1 MEHRFDNLLKEI
13 IGIVRSDYAG
23 FEEKESRHDARYF
36 VTAAG
41 TAWKRGELDE
51 LLFLQLVCQYLA
63 SLDDPCLK
71 FSMLDH
77 AGYRNYD
84 VGFRAR
90 RYGDYLYVTE
100 SYAEDRVK
108 PGDMITVINSLAPGV
123 HRKKMVKNLFIGET
137 AEREQWGNLLKMAK
151 HCVVEHADGT
161 KEDLVLRHYP
171 VSAGSA
177 GRAAAAPSFSVP
189 AKGVCCIRVERFEAG
204 AQELLELLSAHA
216 QELASCEKLIIDIRK
231 NSGGTDDGFVPLL
244 PFVMD
249 HPYRPEEVLDAEPVL
264 RNYSAGN
271 CSRRIGEFKRLK
283 GQFDLKEDAD
293 TLAVLEELI
302 REFQEKSG
310 TGWRREGPSGE
321 ALPEETET
329 GTARQEQPGTDHPGK
344 EPDPADVPAAE
355 AAPPAAGDPVSPYD
369 NIRSVLVITDTWCRD
384 SGETFADIARKS
396 SKVRL
401 FGRPTMGT
409 IDYTDYV
416 NVVLDDTYVLSYP
429 MAKKARVADGER
441 YNESGIPV
449 DIYRPWTPA
458 ECTEDTLLERALTY
472 L

>member
-23 FEEKESRHDARYF
+23 FGEKESRHDARYF

-71 FSMLDH
+71 FSMPNH
-77 AGYRNYD
+77 EGYVNSD

-108 PGDMITVINSLAPGV
+108 PGDAITVINSLSPGE
-123 HRKKMVKNLFIGET
+123 HRRKTVKNLFIGET

-151 HCVVEHADGT
+151 HCMVEHADGT

-171 VSAGSA
+171 FSARSAGHT
-177 GRAAAAPSFSVP
+177 AAAPSFSVP
-189 AKGVCCIRVERFEAG
+189 AKGVCCIRAERFEPDAQVL
-204 AQELLELLSAHA
+204 QELLSEHA
-216 QELASCEKLIIDIRK
+216 QELAACEKLIIDIRK
-231 NSGGTDDGFVPLL
+231 NSGGTDDGFLPLL

-271 CSRRIGEFKRLK
+271 CTRRIREFTSLK
-283 GQFDLKEDAD
+283 KQFDPKEDAD
-293 TLAVLEELI
+293 TIAVLDGLI
-302 REFQEKSG
+302 QEFKEKSG
-310 TGWRREGPSGE
+310 KGWLQEGPGDAEGE
-321 ALPEETET
+321 
-329 GTARQEQPGTDHPGK
+329 
-344 EPDPADVPAAE
+344 
-355 AAPPAAGDPVSPYD
+355 PVQPYD
-369 NIRSVLVITDTWCRD
+369 NIQSVLVITDTWCRD

-409 IDYTDYV
+409 IDYSDYV